1 MTLLTLEIQNN
12 WALKLGNLKKL
23 KQSIQTYMTYTL
35 KIPFERI
42 NDVLLGN
49 IARKSDPEDIIHLI
63 KLVFLV
69 ILNCDQKENFVRKIM
84 ILDEKYQF
92 ALMVFIKKV
101 MSADSE
107 EIDQESEIQGKE
119 IEILKNA
126 KKNLMTQ
133 INDQQ
138 RELTNALN
146 IKEILQKE
154 NDEYKI
160 NNAQLQNELENMA
173 SKLSNNSTDLFSK
186 LEKKLNEKT
195 QMLEM
200 SKQIMDTTRREYQDE
215 VSKLK
220 DELDIALADRHK
232 LMYYEATL
240 EKYKRKIDNL
250 SGFKKKNQELKKNN
264 EQMQQLIK
272 KHQYDS
278 EYSNRAKEKI
288 KDLKEKL
295 QKEKSQVELLQVNID
310 CKEKQHRQFQSN
322 IIELKEKVRFLEN
335 YIEEL
340 KENLSNS
347 SSISESIP
355 TENDLE
361 YQRMRSNRINSIGA
375 SSRSDC
381 AESLLKENQR
391 LRFLVERVVE
401 KKKQKRE
408 NLNMLYEE
416 MLMLKF
422 TDSYQISQLVQ
433 HNESMAASIEE
444 YLEEK
449 AEVEAGKKNLQ
460 VLKYEVEN
468 FKQKNEELMETIK
481 KNHSDKDEV
490 FLRCIEAKDQLME
503 AKTKLNEKEMKIHQL
518 SLELKILS
526 QQSKMQE
533 DQIQSMQS
541 KIDSTSN
548 SPVKLDLQ
556 RNDLEQEIMKLRILN
571 ADLEAEKHRIKLENE
586 ENIVMLKKC
595 HEETLE
601 KLKHEKNF
609 QSELMIRDTEEAISR
624 IQSDKEQIQAK
635 LNFEKRRSNRT
646 VRNTMFIKDP
656 YIASAEEIKR
666 IKGQLSELLEENEKL
681 TRDNQEL
688 LICWRES
695 ATMIK
700 ALKKSMDTEA
710 HRMQTIVKIRQSK
723 NTRH

>member
-1 MTLLTLEIQNN
+1 M
-12 WALKLGNLKKL
+12 
-23 KQSIQTYMTYTL
+23 
-35 KIPFERI
+35 
-42 NDVLLGN
+42 
-49 IARKSDPEDIIHLI
+49 
-63 KLVFLV
+63 
-69 ILNCDQKENFVRKIM
+69 
-84 ILDEKYQF
+84 LDEKYQF
-92 ALMVFIKKV
+92 SLMLFIKKV
-101 MSADSE
+101 INTDNE
-107 EIDQESEIQGKE
+107 ELEQESEIQGKE

-133 INDQQ
+133 INEQQ
-138 RELTNALN
+138 RDLNNAVTM
-146 IKEILQKE
+146 KEMLQKE
-154 NDEYKI
+154 NDELKI

-173 SKLSNNSTDLFSK
+173 SKLSNNSTDLFTK

-200 SKQIMDTTRREYQDE
+200 SKQIMDSTRREYQDE
-215 VSKLK
+215 ISKLK

-240 EKYKRKIDNL
+240 EKYKRKIENL
-250 SGFKKKNQELKKNN
+250 SGFKKKNQDLKKNN

-278 EYSNRAKEKI
+278 EYSNRAKAKI
-288 KDLKEKL
+288 KELKEKL
-295 QKEKSQVELLQVNID
+295 LKEKNQVELLQVNID
-310 CKEKQHRQFQSN
+310 CKEKQHRQLQSN

-340 KENLSNS
+340 KEGESNS
-347 SSISESIP
+347 SEISESNP

-361 YQRMRSNRINSIGA
+361 YQRMKSNRFNSIGA

-391 LRFLVERVVE
+391 LRYLVERVAE
-401 KKKQKRE
+401 KKKQKKE

-422 TDSYQISQLVQ
+422 TDSYQICQLVQ
-433 HNESMAASIEE
+433 HNEGMATKIEE

-449 AEVEAGKKNLQ
+449 AEIEAEKQNFQ

-468 FKQKNEELMETIK
+468 YKQKNEELIDTIK
-481 KNHSDKDEV
+481 KNHTEKDEV

-503 AKTKLNEKEMKIHQL
+503 TRGKLNEKEMIIHQL
-518 SLELKILS
+518 SLELKILN

-533 DQIQSMQS
+533 NQIQSLQS
-541 KIDSTSN
+541 KIDSTSK
-548 SPVKLDLQ
+548 SPVKLDIE
-556 RNDLEQEIMKLRILN
+556 RNSLEQEIMKLRILN
-571 ADLEAEKHRIKLENE
+571 ADLETEKHRIQLENE
-586 ENIVMLKKC
+586 ETIIMLKKY

-635 LNFEKRRSNRT
+635 LNFERKRPTRAI
-646 VRNTMFIKDP
+646 RNTMFIKDP
-656 YIASAEEIKR
+656 YVASAEEIKR
-666 IKGQLSELLEENEKL
+666 LKGQLSDLLEENEKL

-695 ATMIK
+695 ATMLK
-700 ALKKSMDTEA
+700 ELKKSMDTEA
-710 HRMQTIVKIRQSK
+710 KRMQDIVKIRHSK
-723 NTRH
+723 NSRY

>member
-1 MTLLTLEIQNN
+1 M
-12 WALKLGNLKKL
+12 
-23 KQSIQTYMTYTL
+23 
-35 KIPFERI
+35 
-42 NDVLLGN
+42 
-49 IARKSDPEDIIHLI
+49 
-63 KLVFLV
+63 
-69 ILNCDQKENFVRKIM
+69 
-84 ILDEKYQF
+84 LDEKYQF
-92 ALMVFIKKV
+92 SLMLFIKKV
-101 MSADSE
+101 INTDNE
-107 EIDQESEIQGKE
+107 ELEQESEIQGKE

-133 INDQQ
+133 INEQQ
-138 RELTNALN
+138 RDLNNAVTM
-146 IKEILQKE
+146 KEMLQKE
-154 NDEYKI
+154 NDELKI

-173 SKLSNNSTDLFSK
+173 SKLSNNSTDLFTK

-200 SKQIMDTTRREYQDE
+200 SKQIMDSTRREYQDE
-215 VSKLK
+215 ISKLK

-240 EKYKRKIDNL
+240 EKYKRKIENL
-250 SGFKKKNQELKKNN
+250 SGFKKKNQDLKKNN

-278 EYSNRAKEKI
+278 EYSNRAKAKI
-288 KDLKEKL
+288 KELKEKL
-295 QKEKSQVELLQVNID
+295 LKEKNQVELLQVNID
-310 CKEKQHRQFQSN
+310 CKEKQHRQLQSN
-322 IIELKEKVRFLEN
+322 IIELKEKLRFLEN

-340 KENLSNS
+340 KEGESNS
-347 SSISESIP
+347 SEISESNP

-361 YQRMRSNRINSIGA
+361 YQRMKSNRLNSIGA

-391 LRFLVERVVE
+391 LRYLVERIAE
-401 KKKQKRE
+401 KKKQKKE

-422 TDSYQISQLVQ
+422 TDSYQICQLVQ
-433 HNESMAASIEE
+433 HNEGMATKIEE

-449 AEVEAGKKNLQ
+449 AEIEAEKQNFQ

-468 FKQKNEELMETIK
+468 YKQKNEELIDTIK
-481 KNHSDKDEV
+481 KNHTEKDEV

-503 AKTKLNEKEMKIHQL
+503 TRGKLNEKEMIIHQL
-518 SLELKILS
+518 SLELKILN

-533 DQIQSMQS
+533 NQIQSLQS
-541 KIDSTSN
+541 KIDSTSK
-548 SPVKLDLQ
+548 SPVKLDIE
-556 RNDLEQEIMKLRILN
+556 RNSLEQEIMKLRILN
-571 ADLEAEKHRIKLENE
+571 ADLETEKHRIQLENE
-586 ENIVMLKKC
+586 ETIIMLKKY

-635 LNFEKRRSNRT
+635 LNFERKRPTRAI
-646 VRNTMFIKDP
+646 RNTMFIKDP
-656 YIASAEEIKR
+656 YVASAEEIKR
-666 IKGQLSELLEENEKL
+666 LKGQLSDLLEENEKL

-695 ATMIK
+695 ATMLK
-700 ALKKSMDTEA
+700 ELKKSMDTEA
-710 HRMQTIVKIRQSK
+710 KRMQDIVKIRHSK
-723 NTRH
+723 NSRY